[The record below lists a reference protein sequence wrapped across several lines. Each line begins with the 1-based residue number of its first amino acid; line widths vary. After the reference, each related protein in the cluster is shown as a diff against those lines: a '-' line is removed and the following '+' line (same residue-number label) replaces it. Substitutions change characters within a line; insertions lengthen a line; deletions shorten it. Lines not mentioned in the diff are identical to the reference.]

1 MLRPK
6 RIIVNDNL
14 YDDYALLLAAKIAG
28 VETIGVSH
36 GMVSKYHRGQFGSRH
51 VSRDKLLKFDRFYMW
66 DEEFR
71 KLYVK
76 EGHIYQAGEVKI
88 CGFLHKKHYPQIKT
102 RKSKKLV
109 LYPFEHFA
117 DYDAMLQLLKW
128 FEKRSYRILIKSRPD
143 MKNYGHFPGLDFQL
157 VEDFTQDHFENALC
171 IVGSTTTMLF
181 DLSVIGLPVVLPKN
195 NGLKMLSGIS
205 LPNWVYFDKG
215 VSIEKISKLY
225 SPYELQP
232 VSSEFKAEFL
242 A

>member
-1 MLRPK
+1 
-6 RIIVNDNL
+6 
-14 YDDYALLLAAKIAG
+14 
-28 VETIGVSH
+28 
-36 GMVSKYHRGQFGSRH
+36 MVSKYHRGQFGSRH

-181 DLSVIGLPVVLPKN
+181 DLSVIGLPVVLPKY

-205 LPNWVYFDKG
+205 LPNSVYVCTKHEQNVIDGYFEKLDAVFSLISDCEAG
-215 VSIEKISKLY
+215 RSIDDL
-225 SPYELQP
+225 LDGP
-232 VSSEFKAEFL
+232 VCHSGFKRL
-242 A
+242 I